1 MSIAIIGA
9 GRMGQGLA
17 RRLVEAGETVVLTAR
32 DEAKTAAV
40 AADIPGGKVKAAPV
54 SAAGEADVI
63 ILAVPYRETANAL
76 GEAGPLTGKVVID
89 ITNPVGPER
98 SLAIGLTT
106 SAAEEVQKLVPQAR
120 VVKAFNT
127 IFADVLDLQL
137 SDADTPPQVLYAGD
151 HEFAN
156 QRVAGLISAIGF
168 EPMAAGPL
176 KNARLLEP
184 LGLMTIQMRYA
195 LGHGSRTVPRFVE
208 Y

>member
-17 RRLVEAGETVVLTAR
+17 RRLVEAGETVVLAAR
-32 DEAKTAAV
+32 DEAKTAGI
-40 AADIPGGKVKAAPV
+40 AADVPGGKVKAAPV
-54 SAAGEADVI
+54 AAAGDADVV
-63 ILAVPYRETANAL
+63 ILAVPHPETANAL
-76 GEAGPLTGKVVID
+76 AGAGPLTGKVLID
-89 ITNPVGPER
+89 VTNPVGPEL

-127 IFADVLDLQL
+127 IFADVLDLHL

-156 QRVAGLISAIGF
+156 QRVAGLVSAIGF
-168 EPMAAGPL
+168 APMAAGPL

-184 LGLMTIQMRYA
+184 LGLLTIQMRYA